1 MADDENPTTPRRR
14 RSARTRSARAEK
26 AAPASEEVREDDGA
40 DTAEEEPADDGTEEE
55 AAGTAAGEEEAGEEA
70 GEEESGE
77 EESGGQD
84 GAARK
89 GRTDGSGGDRPGGSI
104 VRVARRAAEHV
115 RVLTGRHPES
125 VVSIEPRDGNWCV
138 GVEVVETHRI
148 PDSADILAIY
158 EVLVRPDGDL
168 LSYRR
173 VRRYTRGQ
181 VDRPWR

>member
-1 MADDENPTTPRRR
+1 MAEEENPTTPRRR

-26 AAPASEEVREDDGA
+26 AAPAPEEVREDDGA
-40 DTAEEEPADDGTEEE
+40 DTAEEESDDGPEEE
-55 AAGTAAGEEEAGEEA
+55 ATGTATGEEET
-70 GEEESGE
+70 GEEEP
-77 EESGGQD
+77 GGQD

-89 GRTDGSGGDRPGGSI
+89 GRIDGSGGDRPGGSL

-115 RVLTGRHPES
+115 RVLTGRRPET
-125 VVSIEPRDGNWCV
+125 VVSIEPRDGDWCV

-168 LSYRR
+168 RSYRR

>member
-1 MADDENPTTPRRR
+1 MADEESPPTPRRR
-14 RSARTRSARAEK
+14 RGARARSAGTEEK
-26 AAPASEEVREDDGA
+26 AAPAGTRTAA
-40 DTAEEEPADDGTEEE
+40 DEEPADDG
-55 AAGTAAGEEEAGEEA
+55 AGEQAAETASQEKTGEP
-70 GEEESGE
+70 
-77 EESGGQD
+77 D
-84 GAARK
+84 GADREE
-89 GRTDGSGGDRPGGSI
+89 RTDGSGGGRPGGSI

-115 RVLTGRHPES
+115 GVLTGRHPET
-125 VVSIEPRDGNWCV
+125 VVSVEPRDGDWCV

>member
-14 RSARTRSARAEK
+14 RSARTRSAGAEEK
-26 AAPASEEVREDDGA
+26 AAPVPEESRKDDGA
-40 DTAEEEPADDGTEEE
+40 DTAEEEPADEGAEQE
-55 AAGTAAGEEEAGEEA
+55 AAGTATGEEEA
-70 GEEESGE
+70 
-77 EESGGQD
+77 GGQD

-89 GRTDGSGGDRPGGSI
+89 GRADGSGADRPGGSI

-115 RVLTGRHPES
+115 RALTGRHPET
-125 VVSIEPRDGNWCV
+125 VVSIEPRDGDWCV